1 MSILA
6 YSKTDSRLAFRAK
19 HLDAASNVVREFIV
33 MFYPDDR
40 TIEIV
45 DVNGK
50 KQFLKRC
57 AVPTLST
64 SHFFIGA
71 EVVLVGRLFMITDYA
86 DKVTQQLCER
96 VAEDAIVV
104 VSGDSL
110 VGDSG
115 RILDVVTQECGFHIR
130 SMHIL
135 NLRRSDWNNHN
146 NSSNDNNNNSSYH
159 STYSASFLPQSFAD
173 SPALILYLIRNQA
186 LSKVTSLPERIS
198 KRDPTKVWVTSSR
211 EDVHAASGLFELA
224 AVSRPAALFNN
235 TNTTVVAIKPTA
247 VAQSYGGEIIRM
259 ILETASSSR
268 YNYPLKITALSQVAL
283 PMSRADLYV
292 QPLKGVV
299 QEFRAIVEDLAS
311 GPMWVMQLAPAAAN
325 SRASAAA
332 AGVSVVSIVRDI
344 CGPYDPVVAKVLRPH
359 TVRAKFGVNV
369 VQNAVHCCDLED
381 DGPDDTAVLWAK
393 PALLHLKPSFE
404 TSMQS

>member
-64 SHFFIGA
+64 GHFFIGA

-104 VSGDSL
+104 VSGDAL
-110 VGDSG
+110 VADSG

-135 NLRRSDWNNHN
+135 NLRRSDWNN
-146 NSSNDNNNNSSYH
+146 D
-159 STYSASFLPQSFAD
+159 TAAFLPSSFAD

-186 LSKVTSLPERIS
+186 LSKVTSLPDRIS
-198 KRDPTKVWVTSSR
+198 KRDPSKVWVTTSR
-211 EDVHAASGLFELA
+211 DDVHAAAGLFELA
-224 AVSRPAALFNN
+224 AVGRPAALFND

-247 VAQSYGGEIIRM
+247 VSQSFGGEIIRM

-292 QPLKGVV
+292 QPLKGVL

-311 GPMWVMQLAPAAAN
+311 GPMWVLQLAPAKNNN
-325 SRASAAA
+325 SQT
-332 AGVSVVSIVRDI
+332 SVVSVVRDI

-359 TVRAKFGVNV
+359 TVRAKFGQNV

-381 DGPDDTAVLWAK
+381 DGPDDAAVLWAK